1 MPRPLVILGSTGS
14 VGTQALDVVETA
26 DDLAVVGLAAE
37 RSWERLVEQARRH
50 GVARIALSDVDAA
63 ARAAESW
70 TAGEVLAGPEGLV
83 RLIVESEAEL
93 ALNALVGS
101 AGLGPTVAAL
111 GEGMDLA
118 LANKESL
125 VVGGDLVMQLAEATG
140 ARVLPVDSEHSAL
153 FQLLRREAAGTVERL
168 VLTASGGP
176 FRGKDAEA
184 LRDVTPE
191 AALAHPTWDMGG
203 KISIDSATLMNKGL
217 ELIEAHH
224 LFGISYDRIS
234 VVVHPESIVHA
245 VIQLNDGA
253 SIAHLGH
260 PDMRVPISYALHY
273 PERADVTVET
283 LDLAT
288 VGRLTFEQPD
298 LETFRCLALARDAA
312 AAGGTAPCVLNA
324 ANEVAV
330 HAFLERRLTFLDIA
344 RVIEGTLESSD
355 DAPVRRFE
363 DLYLA
368 DEEARRRAGEMVER
382 LAVKT

>member
-1 MPRPLVILGSTGS
+1 
-14 VGTQALDVVETA
+14 
-26 DDLAVVGLAAE
+26 
-37 RSWERLVEQARRH
+37 
-50 GVARIALSDVDAA
+50 
-63 ARAAESW
+63 
-70 TAGEVLAGPEGLV
+70 
-83 RLIVESEAEL
+83 
-93 ALNALVGS
+93 
-101 AGLGPTVAAL
+101 
-111 GEGMDLA
+111 
-118 LANKESL
+118 
-125 VVGGDLVMQLAEATG
+125 MQLAEATG

-153 FQLLRREAAGTVERL
+153 FQLLRREAPGTAERL

-176 FRGKDAEA
+176 FRGKDTQA
-184 LRDVTPE
+184 LRDVAPE

-203 KISIDSATLMNKGL
+203 KITIDSATLMNKGL

-224 LFGISYDRIS
+224 LFGFPYERIS

-245 VIQLNDGA
+245 VIHLNDGA

-283 LDLAT
+283 LDLAA
-288 VGRLTFEQPD
+288 VGRLTFEPPD
-298 LETFRCLALARDAA
+298 LETFRCLGLARDAA

-330 HAFLERRLTFLDIA
+330 HAFLEGRLAFLDIA

-355 DAPVRRFE
+355 GAPVRRFE

-368 DEEARRRAGEMVER
+368 DEEARRRAGELVDR

>member
-1 MPRPLVILGSTGS
+1 VARRLVILGSTGS

-37 RSWERLVEQARRH
+37 RSWELLVEQAERH

-83 RLIVESEAEL
+83 RLIVESEADL

-153 FQLLRREAAGTVERL
+153 FQLLRREAAGTAERL

-176 FRGKDAEA
+176 FRGKDREA
-184 LRDVTPE
+184 LKDVSPRD
-191 AALAHPTWDMGG
+191 ALAQPTWDMGG
-203 KISIDSATLMNKGL
+203 KITIDSATLMNKGL

-224 LFGISYDRIS
+224 LFGFPYERIG

-245 VIQLNDGA
+245 VIHLNDGA
-253 SIAHLGH
+253 SFAHLGH
-260 PDMRVPISYALHY
+260 PDMRVPISYALHF

-283 LDLAT
+283 LDLAA
-288 VGRLTFEQPD
+288 VGRLTFEKPD

-330 HAFLERRLTFLDIA
+330 HAFLERRLAFLDIA

-368 DEEARRRAGEMVER
+368 DDEARRRAGEMVDR